1 MSYCALAAPTVLP
14 MDLHMKSVLSAV
26 IALASLALLSACGN
40 STDPRAEANAR
51 LFKLAQMNG
60 CIECH
65 TVSATSVGPSWIAIA
80 ERYKDAPHSDA
91 KAMLIA
97 SVMNG
102 SQGKWLTWKGGQGMP
117 PLGRRVAQ
125 QDIEELVDF
134 ILTLHK

>member
-1 MSYCALAAPTVLP
+1 MNLKSVVVIVLIAAAGFLAA
-14 MDLHMKSVLSAV
+14 
-26 IALASLALLSACGN
+26 CGKQGRGPQAP
-40 STDPRAEANAR
+40 SAEADAQ

-80 ERYKDAPHSDA
+80 DRYKDAPHDVA
-91 KAMLIA
+91 KAILIG

-102 SQGKWLTWKGGQGMP
+102 SQGKWLTWKGGDGMP

-125 QDIEELVDF
+125 QDIEQLVDF
-134 ILTLHK
+134 ILTLKH

>member
-1 MSYCALAAPTVLP
+1 
-14 MDLHMKSVLSAV
+14 MKSLPIAV
-26 IALASLALLSACGN
+26 AALMLFALLTACGHG
-40 STDPRAEANAR
+40 SDPRAEADAR

-65 TVSATSVGPSWIAIA
+65 TVSATSVGPSWMAIA
-80 ERYKDAPHSDA
+80 ERYKDAPHADA

-102 SQGKWLTWKGGQGMP
+102 SQGKWLTWKGGHGMP

-125 QDIEELVDF
+125 QDIEQLVDF
-134 ILTLHK
+134 ILSLHR